1 MHAEIESE
9 RRTLAIM
16 AVIGRPFFV
25 QYEKTRGACPR
36 MERPYKM
43 RDEQKRNELAAENA
57 LVKTTALMIEG
68 SVWMPARL
76 IAMT

>member
-1 MHAEIESE
+1 M
-9 RRTLAIM
+9 
-16 AVIGRPFFV
+16 
-25 QYEKTRGACPR
+25 QYEKMRGACPR

-68 SVWMPARL
+68 RVWMPARR